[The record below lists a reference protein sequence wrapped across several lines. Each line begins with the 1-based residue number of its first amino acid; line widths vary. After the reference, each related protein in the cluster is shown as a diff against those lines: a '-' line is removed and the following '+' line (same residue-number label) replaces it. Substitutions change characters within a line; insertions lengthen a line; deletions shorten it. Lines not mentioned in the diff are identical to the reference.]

1 MISLDHS
8 KLSKIQNQLW
18 TCWAPQYAFIGWA
31 ELFESWPMMKVG
43 KVYKN
48 MKLNDNTWKS
58 NPIQLYWSALP
69 SIDSY
74 IVIISLTFWSQLAKA
89 WGSHLTSLEKKE
101 RNEVRV
107 ATESNGKER
116 KKGKD

>member
-1 MISLDHS
+1 MTTL
-8 KLSKIQNQLW
+8 
-18 TCWAPQYAFIGWA
+18 
-31 ELFESWPMMKVG
+31 E
-43 KVYKN
+43 
-48 MKLNDNTWKS
+48 
-58 NPIQLYWSALP
+58 NPIQSNSIEALP
-69 SIDSY
+69 QVLTL

-89 WGSHLTSLEKKE
+89 YGSYLTSLEKKE

>member
-1 MISLDHS
+1 
-8 KLSKIQNQLW
+8 
-18 TCWAPQYAFIGWA
+18 
-31 ELFESWPMMKVG
+31 MMKVG

-58 NPIQLYWSALP
+58 NPIQSNSIEALP
-69 SIDSY
+69 QVLAL

-89 WGSHLTSLEKKE
+89 CGSYLTSLEKKE